1 MTRLLPARVLAAGVI
16 GFSWVILS
24 GAAPQAPSFPSQVE
38 LVMVDVVVTDKAG
51 HPVPDLAAT
60 DFALAEGRRPQT
72 IVSFR
77 SVGSAAVSAEGAPGA
92 AAEPKSPH
100 GAPGQVFLI
109 VFDDVH
115 IEPLQT
121 TTAQTAVERF
131 LSSGVQPS
139 DTVAILAPGAEMQL
153 LSRSGADRSPLLAGV
168 RRLRGLKIVDPC
180 QQLTEFE
187 AMRFSLGIEGPSVR
201 RKSAFRE
208 NTACPAS
215 GSLDARALHEQAR
228 RRDSTTLAAIAAAFP
243 AFQDAQ
249 GKRSVI
255 LVSPGFVD
263 DPSLQAEFQ
272 SVLRRS
278 LGSLAAL
285 YFADVRGLVG
295 FFETERV
302 GGGIALVEE
311 AGGTDRLASET
322 GGLAI
327 HSTND
332 LGRALLRIA
341 DEGRVYY
348 ILGYAPSDQAKP
360 GSYRRIEVRVRRP
373 GLKVRARPGYVR

>member
-1 MTRLLPARVLAAGVI
+1 M
-16 GFSWVILS
+16 
-24 GAAPQAPSFPSQVE
+24 
-38 LVMVDVVVTDKAG
+38 
-51 HPVPDLAAT
+51 
-60 DFALAEGRRPQT
+60 RR
-72 IVSFR
+72 S
-77 SVGSAAVSAEGAPGA
+77 
-92 AAEPKSPH
+92 
-100 GAPGQVFLI
+100 
-109 VFDDVH
+109 
-115 IEPLQT
+115 
-121 TTAQTAVERF
+121 
-131 LSSGVQPS
+131 
-139 DTVAILAPGAEMQL
+139 
-153 LSRSGADRSPLLAGV
+153 
-168 RRLRGLKIVDPC
+168 
-180 QQLTEFE
+180 
-187 AMRFSLGIEGPSVR
+187 
-201 RKSAFRE
+201 SAFRE

-215 GSLDARALHEQAR
+215 GSLDARAIHEQAQ

-272 SVLRRS
+272 AVLRRS

-302 GGGIALVEE
+302 GGGIALAEE

-322 GGLAI
+322 GGFAI